1 MITVAHETG
10 VVVEGDVLWE
20 PSDQRREAAQL
31 SHYRAWLTQKRA
43 LSFPDYAAL
52 HYWSVTEPESFW
64 SSIWEYF
71 QVRSEGTFVR
81 AVDTSGSMFKARWF
95 EGARVNFAEHLLRCA
110 EDDPEKPALIH
121 GSETRDFTMLTRGEL
136 ADQVYRLAGALRS
149 SGVKPGDRVISLM
162 PNLPETA
169 VAMIATVAIGA
180 VWAAAAPE
188 FGVRTVVERFGQ
200 IQPKV
205 LFAADGYRFGGRD
218 FDRRGELGEI
228 ASALPSLET
237 IVWLPY
243 LGLGAPPQV
252 AASVVEYSAFL
263 GDTPTTPESFRF
275 ERVTWDHPLW
285 ILFSSGTTGIPKAI
299 VHSHVGVLVEHL
311 KTIALHLDV
320 NEHSRP
326 FIFTSPG
333 WMMWNMLVSSLLV
346 GASAVLYDGSPTLDG
361 PRTLWQVAERT
372 RCTLFGVSP
381 SFVQLSEKAG
391 LRPGEIFDITAV
403 QTLLLGG
410 APSGPAIYEWLYRN
424 VKQDMWVC
432 APSGGTE
439 LVSALVSGNVTAAVR
454 AGEIQAAAL
463 GIDTQVWNEAGR
475 PVVTEVGELVVTRPF
490 PSAPLFFWGDKDD
503 RRYKESYF
511 EHFPE
516 VWRHG
521 DIAKTTSEGGFYVYG
536 RSDATLNRF
545 GVRIGSGEVYSI
557 VERLTTVRDSLVVC
571 CDMPDG
577 SYYMPLFVALAEASE
592 LTDEA
597 IKQINERLRTE
608 GSPRHVPDEIISVP
622 VIPYTLTGK
631 RMEVPVRKVL
641 MGAHPDSVASR
652 DAMATPGALDWFRNF
667 ALARSSYER
676 LLQE

>member
-64 SSIWEYF
+64 RSIWEYF

-81 AVDTSGSMFKARWF
+81 AVDTSGGMFKARWF

-110 EDDPEKPALIH
+110 EGDPEKPALIH
-121 GSETRDFTMLTRGEL
+121 GSETRDFTMLTRVVNWQTRSTGL
-136 ADQVYRLAGALRS
+136 PGALRS

-200 IQPKV
+200 IEPKV

-228 ASALPSLET
+228 ASVHCLASRRLSGYPIWDWALRRKSPRPSSN
-237 IVWLPY
+237 IRP
-243 LGLGAPPQV
+243 
-252 AASVVEYSAFL
+252 FL
-263 GDTPTTPESFRF
+263 ATHPRQPEAFRF

-333 WMMWNMLVSSLLV
+333 WMMWNLLVSSLLV
-346 GASAVLYDGSPTLDG
+346 GASAVLYDGSPTLEG

-391 LRPGEIFDITAV
+391 LRPGESLRCHRESRRCF
-403 QTLLLGG
+403 
-410 APSGPAIYEWLYRN
+410 
-424 VKQDMWVC
+424 
-432 APSGGTE
+432 
-439 LVSALVSGNVTAAVR
+439 SA
-454 AGEIQAAAL
+454 
-463 GIDTQVWNEAGR
+463 
-475 PVVTEVGELVVTRPF
+475 
-490 PSAPLFFWGDKDD
+490 APLQA
-503 RRYKESYF
+503 RRFTNGS
-511 EHFPE
+511 
-516 VWRHG
+516 
-521 DIAKTTSEGGFYVYG
+521 IA
-536 RSDATLNRF
+536 
-545 GVRIGSGEVYSI
+545 
-557 VERLTTVRDSLVVC
+557 
-571 CDMPDG
+571 M
-577 SYYMPLFVALAEASE
+577 
-592 LTDEA
+592 
-597 IKQINERLRTE
+597 
-608 GSPRHVPDEIISVP
+608 
-622 VIPYTLTGK
+622 
-631 RMEVPVRKVL
+631 
-641 MGAHPDSVASR
+641 
-652 DAMATPGALDWFRNF
+652 
-667 ALARSSYER
+667 
-676 LLQE
+676 